1 VRRRKFITLLGGV
14 VFASP
19 LVAHG
24 QQATVPVV
32 GFLSQGWSAESDTI
46 RISGLRR
53 GLGEAGFVEGR
64 NVTIEYRW
72 AGDQFDKLPAL
83 AADLLLHRVAVI
95 VTPGLQSALAAKAAT
110 PTVPIVFVV
119 GVDPVQV
126 GLVDSVQRLGGNLTG
141 VNGLASE
148 LGAKVLQVLHEILP
162 TTTMIAFL
170 KNPRN
175 QVSDLVAR
183 DVLVAARAVGV
194 EVQVLQAGTEAEIDA
209 AFASLAQA
217 RTGTLFVP
225 NDIFFNDRIT
235 QLVALAAR
243 YAVPTVYGIRE
254 FPLAGGLMSY
264 GASHAETY
272 RLSGLQ
278 VARILK
284 GEKPEVLP
292 VIQLTKIELVV
303 NLKTAKVLGLTIPP
317 TLLARADEVIE

>member
-1 VRRRKFITLLGGV
+1 MKRRDFFALVCGSAAWPLG
-14 VFASP
+14 AR
-19 LVAHG
+19 A
-24 QQATVPVV
+24 QQAAMPVV
-32 GFLSQGWSAESDTI
+32 GYLSQGWSAESDTI

-72 AGDQFDKLPAL
+72 AGGQFDKLPAL
-83 AADLLLHRVAVI
+83 AADLLLHSVTVI
-95 VTPGLQSALAAKAAT
+95 VTPGLQSALATKAAT
-110 PTVPIVFVV
+110 LTVPIVFVV

-126 GLVDSVQRLGGNLTG
+126 GLFESLQRPGGNLRG
-141 VNGLASE
+141 INGLVSE
-148 LGAKVLQVLHEILP
+148 LGAKGLQVLHELLP
-162 TTTMIAFL
+162 TTTVIGFL

-175 QVSDLVAR
+175 QLSDLVTR
-183 DVLVAARAVGV
+183 DVLAAAHAVGV
-194 EVQVLQAGTEAEIDA
+194 EVQVLQAGVEVEIDA
-209 AFASLAQA
+209 AFASMAQA
-217 RTGTLFVP
+217 RTGALFVP

-303 NLKTAKVLGLTIPP
+303 NLKTARALGVTVPP
-317 TLLARADEVIE
+317 SLLARADEVIE

>member
-1 VRRRKFITLLGGV
+1 VKPVSSRDGTLQSSTAGQGG
-14 VFASP
+14 
-19 LVAHG
+19 
-24 QQATVPVV
+24 
-32 GFLSQGWSAESDTI
+32 
-46 RISGLRR
+46 
-53 GLGEAGFVEGR
+53 
-64 NVTIEYRW
+64 
-72 AGDQFDKLPAL
+72 QFDKLPAL

-126 GLVDSVQRLGGNLTG
+126 GLVESVQRPGGNLTG
-141 VNGLASE
+141 INGLVSE
-148 LGAKVLQVLHEILP
+148 LGAKGLQVLHEMLP
-162 TTTMIAFL
+162 TTKVIAFL

-175 QVSDLVAR
+175 QLSDLVTR
-183 DVLVAARAVGV
+183 DVLVAAGAVGV

-217 RTGTLFVP
+217 RTGALFVP

-264 GASHAETY
+264 GASHSETY

-284 GEKPEVLP
+284 GEKPEVMP

-303 NLKTAKVLGLTIPP
+303 NLKTAKALGLTIPP